1 MGRATSFRLASTALV
16 GTLLLHTCLAHAEV
30 EASLDLRLVQS
41 DGRDS
46 FLDGGFGKLRFDS
59 GDEGLQLGRARLAWR
74 GGIGGNWHATVDV
87 SSWNL
92 HDKNVVDLTEALV
105 EWRPVPDSAWKSNLK
120 FGAFF
125 PPVSLEHRA
134 PGWSNPYTIS
144 SSALNTWVGEE
155 LRTIGVEYELTHLG
169 IAAGGRFDYGISAA
183 IYGWNDPAG
192 VELAL
197 RGFSLNDRQTPLFG
211 RIGTYAFGGR
221 EQRVMFSEIDDRP
234 GYYVGGFVRTDG
246 GMELRALH
254 YDNRGDPTVEKPSIS
269 DFAWKTRFDSAGLR
283 QDFDGGTT
291 LVAQWMKG
299 STRATPYASSEWGFD
314 AWFALLARR
323 VSRQHRLALRFDDF
337 GVDQVHDF
345 SPPPWSHEQ
354 GKAWTLGWTWSVREH
369 LEISGEWLRIDST
382 HSARRALGETPH
394 AVEHGAQLAVKLFL

>member
-1 MGRATSFRLASTALV
+1 MRHAAAHRIASMVSAM
-16 GTLLLHTCLAHAEV
+16 TLLLHAGMSRAEV
-30 EASLDLRLVQS
+30 QASLDLRLVHS
-41 DGRDS
+41 DGRNS
-46 FLDGGFGKLRFDS
+46 YLDGGFGKLRFDS
-59 GDEGLQLGRARLAWR
+59 GDQGLQLGRARLAWR

-92 HDKNVVDLTEALV
+92 HDSNVVDLTEALV
-105 EWRPVPDSAWKSNLK
+105 EWRPVPQSAWKSNLK

-155 LRTIGVEYELTHLG
+155 LRTIGLEYELTHLG
-169 IAAGGRFDYGISAA
+169 IAAGSRFDAGVSAA
-183 IYGWNDPAG
+183 LFGWNDPAG

-221 EQRVMFSEIDDRP
+221 EQRVMFSEIDNRP
-234 GYYVGGFVRTDG
+234 GYYVGAFLRTDSA
-246 GMELRALH
+246 MELRGLH
-254 YDNRGDPTVEKPSIS
+254 YDNRGDPTAQKPSI
-269 DFAWKTRFDSAGLR
+269 DDYAWKTHFDSVGIR
-283 QDFDGGTT
+283 QDFEGGA

-299 STRATPYASSEWGFD
+299 STRVTSRASMDWHFD
-314 AWFALLARR
+314 AWFALVARQ
-323 VSRQHRLALRFDDF
+323 VSRHHRLALRFDVF

-354 GKAWTLGWTWSVREH
+354 GKAWTLGWTWSAREH
-369 LEISGEWLRIDST
+369 LEVSAEWLRIDST
-382 HSARRALGETPH
+382 HSARRALGETPR
-394 AVEHGAQLAVKLFL
+394 AVEHSAQLAVKLFL

>member
-1 MGRATSFRLASTALV
+1 MGHTISFRLASTALV
-16 GTLLLHTCLAHAEV
+16 GTLLLHTCLARAEV

-169 IAAGGRFDYGISAA
+169 IAAGSRLDYGISAA

-234 GYYVGGFVRTDG
+234 GYYIGGFLRTDG

-254 YDNRGDPTVEKPSIS
+254 YDNRGDPTVKKPSIS
-269 DFAWKTRFDSAGLR
+269 DYAWKTRFDSAGLR
-283 QDFDGGTT
+283 QDFDDGTT

-299 STRATPYASSEWGFD
+299 STRATPYASNEWGFD

-323 VSRQHRLALRFDDF
+323 VSRHHRLALRFDDF
-337 GVDQVHDF
+337 GIDQVHDF
-345 SPPPWSHEQ
+345 SPPPWRHEQ
-354 GKAWTLGWTWSVREH
+354 GKSWTLGWTWSVREH

-382 HSARRALGETPH
+382 HSARRALGETPR

>member
-1 MGRATSFRLASTALV
+1 MRHAAAHRIASMASAMA
-16 GTLLLHTCLAHAEV
+16 LLLHTGLTRAEV
-30 EASLDLRLVQS
+30 QASLDLRLVQS

-46 FLDGGFGKLRFDS
+46 YMDGGFGKLRFDS

-105 EWRPVPDSAWKSNLK
+105 EWRPVPQSAWKSNLK

-169 IAAGGRFDYGISAA
+169 IAAGGRVDVGVSAA
-183 IYGWNDPAG
+183 LFGWNDPAG

-234 GYYVGGFVRTDG
+234 GYYVGGFLRTDSA
-246 GMELRALH
+246 MELRALH
-254 YDNRGDPTVEKPSIS
+254 YDNRGDPTAAKPSI
-269 DFAWKTRFDSAGLR
+269 DDYAWKSRFDTVGMR

-291 LVAQWMKG
+291 LIAQWMKG
-299 STRATPYASSEWGFD
+299 STHVTSRASMHWDFD
-314 AWFALLARR
+314 TWFALVARQ
-323 VSRQHRLALRFDDF
+323 VSRHHRLAVRFDEF
-337 GVDQVHDF
+337 GIDQVHGF
-345 SPPPWSHEQ
+345 SPPPWSHEH
-354 GKAWTLGWTWSVREH
+354 GKAWTLGWTWSAREH
-369 LEISGEWLRIDST
+369 LEIAGEWLRIDSI
-382 HSARRALGETPH
+382 HSARRALGENPR
-394 AVEHGAQLAVKLFL
+394 AVEPGAQLAVKLFL